1 MKKERKYI
9 IIGIVLLVLIL
20 VIGYSF
26 VHFNQKEEQKNPNS
40 DIKTDYIEVEYT
52 NGKDIKISNSKPG
65 DSDRKEFRVK
75 VTPDNKEESA
85 KYRISLVVKNNTF
98 EKCENSSCIKEAEEL
113 VVTLI
118 DNENQVYVKDIT
130 SVKQGEEIYLI
141 SEEKIPKEITDY
153 NYEIKVEFKKTGS
166 DQTHNINKSF
176 EAELKIDY

>member
-1 MKKERKYI
+1 MKMNIKRKYVL
-9 IIGIVLLVLIL
+9 IGLISLIIVLV
-20 VIGYSF
+20 VGYSF
-26 VHFNQKEEQKNPNS
+26 VHFSFKEEQKNPNS

-75 VTPDNKEESA
+75 VTPDNKE
-85 KYRISLVVKNNTF
+85 
-98 EKCENSSCIKEAEEL
+98 
-113 VVTLI
+113 VTLI

-153 NYEIKVEFKKTGS
+153 NYEIKVEFKNTGS